1 MKFVCGRSG
10 QSLIEVVVGLAIGAM
25 LIGAAS
31 FAISQTLQANL
42 SIQKS
47 QSAVTMSQELLAKVR
62 AYGLADWQNV
72 YTLTKGSST
81 QYFLHSSGTSYVPV
95 LGKEGLL
102 DTDVTN
108 GLAGQWRFD
117 EVETSTSTTTYD
129 ASGNGNDGTLTNSPV
144 RSTSTCRIGNCLS
157 FDGTNRY
164 VNLGT
169 LDFWGTGQ
177 QTFSAW
183 IKPSSNA
190 PSVRGFVFAHA
201 GSPTNNRFYI
211 IQMTTGNILFQGGD
225 LSTYTILQG
234 VEYSAGDWI
243 HIVVIRDYDS
253 ATLNAYVNGVQKI
266 TNQSAVFGSTSQYGN
281 NIGAIAGSET
291 FNGSID
297 DVRIYN
303 RALSAD
309 EVTQLYKSNIFTRHF
324 YVENACRTNDASS
337 SISGVS
343 PCESI
348 TPASSLDPSTQKVT
362 AVTEWPTRASTGRSA
377 LSDFLTRSRNVI
389 FRQTDWSGGVD
400 GGTVTAP
407 AATFTTSTN
416 VDSGSGGSIRI
427 EGM

>member
-1 MKFVCGRSG
+1 
-10 QSLIEVVVGLAIGAM
+10 
-25 LIGAAS
+25 
-31 FAISQTLQANL
+31 
-42 SIQKS
+42 
-47 QSAVTMSQELLAKVR
+47 
-62 AYGLADWQNV
+62 
-72 YTLTKGSST
+72 
-81 QYFLHSSGTSYVPV
+81 
-95 LGKEGLL
+95 
-102 DTDVTN
+102 
-108 GLAGQWRFD
+108 
-117 EVETSTSTTTYD
+117 
-129 ASGNGNDGTLTNSPV
+129 
-144 RSTSTCRIGNCLS
+144 
-157 FDGTNRY
+157 
-164 VNLGT
+164 
-169 LDFWGTGQ
+169 
-177 QTFSAW
+177 
-183 IKPSSNA
+183 
-190 PSVRGFVFAHA
+190 
-201 GSPTNNRFYI
+201 
-211 IQMTTGNILFQGGD
+211 
-225 LSTYTILQG
+225 
-234 VEYSAGDWI
+234 
-243 HIVVIRDYDS
+243 
-253 ATLNAYVNGVQKI
+253 VNGVQKI